1 MAEWTD
7 WEPVPGFSFET
18 ILYDQHTRMRN
29 GQPCGKVARIR
40 FNRPDRMNSFG
51 LETSDELMRAL
62 LDANKNREVGVIVLT
77 HSGKHFGVG
86 GDVEAL
92 TQLGDRGGAAGQMGG
107 VTPDTI
113 FKRCVKPIIAAV
125 HGYVIGMHHH
135 MAYHCDFTIAGES
148 AVFGQNGPRV
158 GSPASGYIVASSAH
172 VIGMKR
178 AKELWMRL
186 RHLTAQEALEQG
198 ICNVVVQDRLVDVE
212 VDRWC
217 DELMDR
223 VPICIA
229 AVKQSF
235 EAVDAGLHYSDN
247 FLQMIDP
254 HFVGRTER
262 VEAAQSFYEKR
273 PPNFWTEEM
282 TSSRF

>member
-1 MAEWTD
+1 MSD
-7 WEPVPGFSFET
+7 WAGWEAVPGHDYST
-18 ILYDQHTRMRN
+18 ILYEQRSRLRDGAT
-29 GQPCGKVARIR
+29 CGRVARIR

-51 LETSDELMRAL
+51 LETSQELMNAL
-62 LDANKNREVGVIVLT
+62 LDANKNREVGVIVLSHT
-77 HSGKHFGVG
+77 GKHFGVG
-86 GDVEAL
+86 GDVGELSKSAS
-92 TQLGDRGGAAGQMGG
+92 RGGASMQLGG
-107 VTPDTI
+107 ITPDTI
-113 FKRCVKPIIAAV
+113 IKRCIKPVIAAV
-125 HGYVIGMHHH
+125 RGYVIGMHHH

-158 GSPASGYIVASSAH
+158 GSPASGYLVASSAH

-186 RHLTAQEALEQG
+186 HLLTAQEALEQG
-198 ICNVVVQDRLVDVE
+198 ICNVVVQDRFIDEE

-223 VPICIA
+223 VPQCIA

-235 EAVDAGLHYSDN
+235 EMLDAPLHYSDN

-254 HFVGRTER
+254 HFVGREER
-262 VEAAQSFYEKR
+262 REAAQSFYEKR

-282 TSSRF
+282 TPSRF